1 LHLAAWQ
8 SNFALR
14 DTETDVVSGPDLKSD
29 AIQSRVEKQQ
39 WRMGPC
45 PGVIDEDP
53 GVDIHREERRILCTT
68 WHWKWKGS
76 RWRVIKSGKEKALKR
91 WLQRGSMIR
100 GFSGSCNTGWR
111 RVDVEDRRKAA
122 LNFSM
127 VKRPCERR
135 HHRSNGRLSLSRY
148 QAICRF

>member
-1 LHLAAWQ
+1 MEW
-8 SNFALR
+8 F
-14 DTETDVVSGPDLKSD
+14 EMEG
-29 AIQSRVEKQQ
+29 
-39 WRMGPC
+39 
-45 PGVIDEDP
+45 
-53 GVDIHREERRILCTT
+53 
-68 WHWKWKGS
+68 
-76 RWRVIKSGKEKALKR
+76 IKSGKESPSEVAAERKYDPRL
-91 WLQRGSMIR
+91 LGLMY
-100 GFSGSCNTGWR
+100 CNTGWR

>member
-1 LHLAAWQ
+1 
-8 SNFALR
+8 LR

-91 WLQRGSMIR
+91 WLQRGALTLK
-100 GFSGSCNTGWR
+100 TG
-111 RVDVEDRRKAA
+111 
-122 LNFSM
+122 
-127 VKRPCERR
+127 ERR
-135 HHRSNGRLSLSRY
+135 PLTFPWSRGPVSGGITGPMGGFLCLDIKLFADFRS
-148 QAICRF
+148 